1 MNRKFKFL
9 HVLPIRRAANGWV
22 FGVFKGLSDHIGFPC
37 VWTRVL
43 GVLVLLGMGGSL
55 NKADIM
61 PFGPIVL
68 YIVLALIM
76 QPPQGVAE
84 GFGSL
89 ASGYSGASR
98 LQPVFPAAG
107 GGGGDNAPRPLDLAA
122 LEQRLESLG
131 RRVAKMENVV
141 VTRERDW
148 DRRLGT

>member
-9 HVLPIRRAANGWV
+9 HVLPIRRSAEGRV
-22 FGVFKGLSDHIGFPC
+22 FGVFKGIAEHARFSLR
-37 VWTRVL
+37 WTRVL
-43 GVLVLLGMGGSL
+43 GVLVLLAVGDTLEKVGLGMP
-55 NKADIM
+55 A
-61 PFGPIVL
+61 GPILL
-68 YIVLALIM
+68 YVVLALLM
-76 QPPQGVAE
+76 QPPWGAAE

-89 ASGYSGASR
+89 AAGHGASR
-98 LQPVFPAAG
+98 LQPVFPT
-107 GGGGDNAPRPLDLAA
+107 GGGDTRPLDLVA